1 MRLLTR
7 LGHILILVQKW
18 LPVIIE
24 LIDYE
29 DRKDDPAQ
37 PDTEN
42 EFQHKAVR
50 LILPQL
56 GLAAYEDV
64 VNVLIDRAEGIM
76 DRG

>member
-1 MRLLTR
+1 MRLITR
-7 LGHILILVQKW
+7 LGHILILIQKW

-24 LIDYE
+24 LINYE

-42 EFQHKAVR
+42 DFQHRAVG

-56 GLAAYEDV
+56 GMSAYEDV
-64 VNVLIDRAEGIM
+64 VNVLIDRAEGIL